1 MINFSRPLQPFGCN
15 FFAQFRRNVPSTRVC
30 LQPKLKGK
38 RFTYFRIGC
47 SLSSNQTST
56 YKLSFCQKACSPKIH
71 PLSLPP
77 PPPPAQF
84 FGLDP
89 KKARPT
95 ILPPNISF
103 LSPPVLW
110 IRTKTSHCFSP
121 LNRCVT
127 LILSC
132 SSSFFFNSAVLS
144 VQFRHDRSSGMDVLA
159 TV

>member
-1 MINFSRPLQPFGCN
+1 MPA
-15 FFAQFRRNVPSTRVC
+15 AQI
-30 LQPKLKGK
+30 KGK
-38 RFTYFRIGC
+38 KVHLFSNWLLPFIKSNLHLQTLFLSE
-47 SLSSNQTST
+47 SLFPQN
-56 YKLSFCQKACSPKIH
+56 P
-71 PLSLPP
+71 PSLPPP

-127 LILSC
+127 LISSC